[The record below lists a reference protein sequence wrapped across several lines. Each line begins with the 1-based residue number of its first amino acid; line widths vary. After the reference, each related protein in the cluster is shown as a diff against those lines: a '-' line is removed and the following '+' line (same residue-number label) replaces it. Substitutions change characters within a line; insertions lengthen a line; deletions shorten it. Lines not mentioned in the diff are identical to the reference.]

1 MLLVII
7 IDHSLTTIGL
17 DGKGEGGGLRNCH
30 KKQVFMK
37 EQIHVSCWHDRDLI
51 NKKLTCGENKGYIW
65 YKMSKAIKKAF

>member
-1 MLLVII
+1 MLALENLNRFMLLVII

-51 NKKLTCGENKGYIW
+51 NKKINLWGK
-65 YKMSKAIKKAF
+65 